1 MSVLV
6 LPAFAASVLVFWL
19 ALTLDRRRR
28 WPADLVLPVAAGDAA
43 SEEHGGRGVVALVPA
58 RDEAELLPHTLA
70 WLLVQQ
76 GITGVVLVDD
86 GSTDATTEVAHEVAR
101 GLGVTSGAAVLEVI
115 AAPSRPPGWT
125 GKVHAQAVGLA
136 RIRARWPDAEW
147 LLLTDADI
155 RLRPGALAGLVAQA
169 SRGFDLVSVMAK
181 LRTDAFWERALVPA
195 FVYFFQLLYPFREVP
210 RAGSRT
216 AAAAGGCVL
225 VRRAALEVAGGFE
238 AIRTRLIDDVALAKA
253 VAGAGGRP
261 WLGLDAGIESV
272 RPYPRL
278 RDVWRMVARSA
289 FVQLDYRWS
298 LVVLVLVGLS
308 LFFVSPPAVLVA
320 GVSLAAVGGESAQLA
335 GGASAVIA
343 ALTWT
348 LQALQLA
355 PSVRHH
361 GLSRTWA
368 LALPFASLL
377 YAGMTLSS
385 ALSHGSGRTASW
397 RGRQYGRVDAEG

>member
-19 ALTLDRRRR
+19 ALSLDRRRR
-28 WPADLVLPVAAGDAA
+28 WPAELVLPVAASDLV
-43 SEEHGGRGVVALVPA
+43 SEEPDGVGVVALVPA
-58 RDEAELLPHTLA
+58 RDEAELLPRTLP
-70 WLLVQQ
+70 WLLAQE
-76 GITGVVLVDD
+76 GLTGVVLVDD

-101 GLGVTSGAAVLEVI
+101 GLGVTPGAAVLEVI
-115 AAPSRPPGWT
+115 AAGPRPPGWT

-136 RIRARWPDAEW
+136 RAGERWPDAEW

-155 RLRPGALAGLVAQA
+155 RLRPGALAGLFVQA
-169 SRGFDLVSVMAK
+169 SRGFDLVSIMAK
-181 LRTDAFWERALVPA
+181 LRTDAFWEKLLVPA
-195 FVYFFQLLYPFREVP
+195 FVYFFQLLYPFRDVA
-210 RAGSRT
+210 RAGART

-225 VRRAALEVAGGFE
+225 VRRAALEQAGSFE

-261 WLGLDAGIESV
+261 WLGLDPGIESV

-278 RDVWRMVARSA
+278 HDVWRMVARSA

-320 GVSLAAVGGESAQLA
+320 GATLAAVGGESARLA
-335 GGASAVIA
+335 GGAAV
-343 ALTWT
+343 
-348 LQALQLA
+348 
-355 PSVRHH
+355 V
-361 GLSRTWA
+361 
-368 LALPFASLL
+368 
-377 YAGMTLSS
+377 
-385 ALSHGSGRTASW
+385 
-397 RGRQYGRVDAEG
+397 V